1 MALNMPV
8 KVLKYALKYAHKI
21 SKIFIQITILLKI
34 ANLREFINGS
44 LVHVLPCMDLSRVVT
59 SGVR

>member
-1 MALNMPV
+1 MPLNMPV

-21 SKIFIQITILLKI
+21 LKIFIHITILLKV
-34 ANLREFINGS
+34 ADFREFINS
-44 LVHVLPCMDLSRVVT
+44 SFVLQCMDLSRVVT